1 MTFISIGPNDAAL
14 FDKLVKNKPAFVK
27 FYSPFCIHCIEMAP
41 AWNALKGLQNKV
53 NIIAVHSG
61 AIHKIRSA
69 CSQNING
76 FPTIMEVKPGG
87 KPGREYL
94 GSRDTNSMLEFINT
108 TFQSRKKTHKRKKTR
123 KQKKRR
129 KQKKTRKQKKNQ
141 ADKRLKKH
149 IKKTKKQRRTN

>member
-1 MTFISIGPNDAAL
+1 MKFISIGPNDAAL

-69 CSQNING
+69 CAQNING

-94 GSRDTNSMLEFINT
+94 GSRDANSMLEFINT
-108 TFQSRKKTHKRKKTR
+108 TFQSRKKTHKR
-123 KQKKRR
+123 
-129 KQKKTRKQKKNQ
+129 KKTRKQKKNQ